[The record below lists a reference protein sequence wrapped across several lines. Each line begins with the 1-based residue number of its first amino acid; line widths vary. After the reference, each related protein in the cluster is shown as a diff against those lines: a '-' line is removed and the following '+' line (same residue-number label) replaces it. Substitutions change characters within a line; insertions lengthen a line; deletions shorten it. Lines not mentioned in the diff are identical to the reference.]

1 MKTEANL
8 FMQFIYFQQNVLSV
22 CVSDDSIFSL
32 VLFEKEVYV
41 YNPLNLEINIAKY
54 EWDFQCSNSLT

>member
-1 MKTEANL
+1 MFHLKTEANL

-54 EWDFQCSNSLT
+54 E